1 MQPIKHAL
9 VLTGEILP
17 GFDAATVW
25 PALAAYFRMEPE
37 RLKAELLARAP
48 ISIKE
53 SDDLGKLQ
61 KLQDGAAAIGAATDL
76 QAVSGDNLFV
86 LVDGVP
92 RGPVPHA
99 YVENRVRSG
108 AWPSSISIAVV
119 GSSDWKPFIVP
130 SSPATDMDQQATV
143 AFSTVRAEAMAPSA

>member
-1 MQPIKHAL
+1 METMQPIKHAL

-25 PALAAYFRMEPE
+25 PALAAYFRMDPE

-61 KLQDGAAAIGAATDL
+61 KLQ
-76 QAVSGDNLFV
+76 
-86 LVDGVP
+86 
-92 RGPVPHA
+92 
-99 YVENRVRSG
+99 VRH
-108 AWPSSISIAVV
+108 
-119 GSSDWKPFIVP
+119 IV
-130 SSPATDMDQQATV
+130 AC
-143 AFSTVRAEAMAPSA
+143 

>member
-48 ISIKE
+48 ISIRK
-53 SDDLGKLQ
+53 
-61 KLQDGAAAIGAATDL
+61 AT
-76 QAVSGDNLFV
+76 
-86 LVDGVP
+86 
-92 RGPVPHA
+92 
-99 YVENRVRSG
+99 
-108 AWPSSISIAVV
+108 ISANCRNYRM
-119 GSSDWKPFIVP
+119 GH
-130 SSPATDMDQQATV
+130 
-143 AFSTVRAEAMAPSA
+143 RPSAP